1 MFKVLGLEFL
11 KSERAKYAG
20 LELVLER
27 LGIEVGYK
35 NCNAAIDFFASM
47 ILLFIKIELL
57 M

>member
-1 MFKVLGLEFL
+1 VFKVLGLEFL